1 MLPDPLHPAVVHFP
15 IVFAFLLPLF
25 AIGALWVIRKGVRA
39 TRAWAIPLAFS
50 AGLAL
55 SSWVAVE
62 TGESQ
67 EDRVEGVVAES
78 AFESHEDA
86 AQGFLT
92 ASAILLVIAV
102 AGLAPGLVGR
112 SARVVATAGALALV
126 VMGARVGH
134 SGGQL
139 AYQHG
144 AASVYANGGAS
155 GDTTRVASRERRGD
169 DDE

>member
-15 IVFAFLLPLF
+15 VVFAFLLPLF
-25 AIGALWVIRKGVRA
+25 AIGALWVIRKGARV

-78 AFESHEDA
+78 AFESHEEA
-86 AQGFLT
+86 AQVFLT
-92 ASAILLVIAV
+92 ASAILLVIAA

-112 SARVVATAGALALV
+112 SARLVATAGALALV
-126 VMGARVGH
+126 VMGDRVGH

-144 AASVYANGGAS
+144 AASAYANAGGAS
-155 GDTTRVASRERRGD
+155 GDTARVASRERRGD
-169 DDE
+169 DE